1 MPSRRDRIEKLLAQM
16 TLEEK
21 LAQLGSCWMY
31 ELQTKGQVDPAKI
44 ATRLKDGIGQVTRVG
59 GATTFPPPEIARV
72 GNLIQKYLVE
82 QTRLGIPAILHEECC
97 CGAMVQGGT
106 VFPQMLG
113 LAATFQPELAETMT
127 KEIRKQLLAIGARQ
141 ALAPVLD
148 LAYDPRWGR
157 VEETFGEDPVLVSAF
172 GTAYVKGLQGNDLS
186 TGVAATGK
194 HFIGHSLSQGG
205 LNCGPVHLGSQEL
218 LDVYLTPFQAAIRE
232 AGLAAVMNAYP
243 EIDGEVVAASRRIL
257 TDLLRG
263 RLDFQGL
270 VVSDY
275 QSVAMLHNFHS
286 AAADF
291 AQAAAM
297 AIQAGIDV
305 ELPTVECYGDPLRG
319 ALEAGEVSL
328 EVVDRAVLRHLALK
342 QDLGL
347 FDHPYV
353 REEGVA
359 EVFETPANRDLARRI
374 ARQSMVLLKN
384 DGILPLSKSGM
395 TLAVIGP
402 NAASG
407 RHLLGDYAY
416 IACVELLAMQS
427 PENSAFVGLDVD
439 ALAEAGVH
447 VVPILE
453 GLKRLAGSGTTIL
466 QAAGC
471 ELRGDDRS
479 GFAAALEI
487 AGKADAVILV
497 LGDRSGLTP
506 ECTTGETRD
515 SADLR
520 LPPIQE
526 ELAQAVLGVGKPV
539 ILVLVN
545 GRPLALPGLAD
556 RANAVLEAWLPG
568 EEGGVAVAEV
578 LFGDANPGGKL
589 PITFPRSVGQVPLTY
604 HHKPSGMRSHWYGD
618 YVAEAVEPRY
628 PFGHGLSYTTF
639 AYEGLKLSPARA
651 AGGDT
656 VQISFDIT
664 NTGSRPGEEVAQL
677 YVRDVY
683 ASSPRPVK
691 QLRSYLR
698 VSLQPG
704 ERKRILFRLPVDML
718 AYYDRDMRLLLDPG
732 RFEVQIGSSS
742 ADIRLRGELEVVGQ
756 EPTVVSERVF
766 HCPVEVLAQ
775 ERARPMG

>member
-1 MPSRRDRIEKLLAQM
+1 MGRDRIEKLLAQM
-16 TLEEK
+16 TLDEK

-31 ELQTKGQVDPAKI
+31 ELQSKGRTDPAKI
-44 ATRLKDGIGQVTRVG
+44 SSRLKDGIGQVTRVG
-59 GATTFPPPEIARV
+59 GASTLPPPEVARV
-72 GNLIQKYLVE
+72 GNLIQQHLVE
-82 QTRLGIPAILHEECC
+82 HTRLGIPAILHEECC
-97 CGAMVQGGT
+97 CGTMVHGGS

-127 KEIRKQLLAIGARQ
+127 VEIRKQLLAIGARQ

-148 LAYDPRWGR
+148 LAYDARWGR
-157 VEETFGEDPVLVSAF
+157 VEETFGEDPLLVSHF
-172 GTAYVKGLQGNDLS
+172 GTAYVRGLQGTDLS

-205 LNCGPVHLGSQEL
+205 LNCGPVHLGQQEL
-218 LDVYLTPFQAAIRE
+218 FDLYLAPFQAAIRE

-263 RLDFQGL
+263 RLGFQGL

-275 QSVAMLHNFHS
+275 QSVAMIHNFHA

-297 AIQAGIDV
+297 ALQAGVDV
-305 ELPTVECYGDPLRG
+305 ELPTVECYGDSLRC

-328 EVVDRAVLRHLALK
+328 EVIDRAVLRHLTLK

-353 REEGVA
+353 PEEGVV
-359 EVFETPANRDLARRI
+359 EVFETPANRALARRI

-384 DGILPLSKSGM
+384 DGILPLSKSGT

-402 NAASG
+402 NADSG

-416 IACVELLAMQS
+416 IACVELQALQA
-427 PENSAFVGLDVD
+427 PEDSAFVGLDVE
-439 ALAEAGVH
+439 ALAAAGIQ

-466 QAAGC
+466 HAAGC
-471 ELRGDDRS
+471 ALRGDDRS
-479 GFAAALEI
+479 GFAPALEI
-487 AGKADAVILV
+487 AAQADAVILV
-497 LGDRSGLTP
+497 LGERSGLTP

-520 LPPIQE
+520 LPEIQE
-526 ELAQAVLGVGKPV
+526 ELAQAVLAVGKPV
-539 ILVLVN
+539 VLVLVN

-568 EEGGVAVAEV
+568 EEGGVAVAEI
-578 LFGDANPGGKL
+578 LFGDAVPGGKL
-589 PITFPRSVGQVPLTY
+589 PITFPRAVGQVPITY

-639 AYEGLKLSPARA
+639 TYEGLALSQAH
-651 AGGDT
+651 AGSGET
-656 VQISFDIT
+656 VRISFDLT
-664 NTGSRPGEEVAQL
+664 NSGARPGEEVAQL
-677 YVRDVY
+677 YVRDLY
-683 ASSPRPVK
+683 AGSPRPV
-691 QLRSYLR
+691 QLLKSYLR
-698 VSLQPG
+698 VSLQPA
-704 ERKRILFRLPVDML
+704 ERKTIVFHLPVDML
-718 AYYDRDMRLLLDPG
+718 AYYDRDTRLLLEPG

-756 EPTVVSERVF
+756 DPTVVPERVF
-766 HCPVEVLAQ
+766 HCPAEILPL
-775 ERARPMG
+775 ERRHDG

>member
-1 MPSRRDRIEKLLAQM
+1 MPSRRDRIERLLAQM

-21 LAQLGSCWMY
+21 LAQLGSCWMF
-31 ELQTKGQVDPAKI
+31 ELQTQGEVDSAKI
-44 ATRLKDGIGQVTRVG
+44 AARLKDGIGQVTRVG

-72 GNLIQKYLVE
+72 GNLIQKHLVE

-97 CGAMVQGGT
+97 CGTMVQGGT

-127 KEIRKQLLAIGARQ
+127 KEIRRQLLAIGARQ

-148 LAYDPRWGR
+148 LANDPRWGR

-172 GTAYVKGLQGNDLS
+172 GTAYVRGLQGDDLS

-205 LNCGPVHLGSQEL
+205 LNCAPVHLGTQEL
-218 LDVYLTPFQAAIRE
+218 FDVYLTPFQAAIRD

-257 TDLLRG
+257 TELLRG
-263 RLDFQGL
+263 RLGFRGP

-275 QSVAMLHNFHS
+275 QAVPMLHNFHS

-305 ELPTVECYGDPLRG
+305 ELPTVECYGDALRR
-319 ALEAGEVSL
+319 ALDAGEVSL
-328 EVVDRAVLRHLALK
+328 EVVDQAVLRHLALK

-359 EVFETPANRDLARRI
+359 EVFETPANRDLARTI

-384 DGILPLSKSGM
+384 DGILPLSKSGQ

-402 NAASG
+402 NAASE
-407 RHLLGDYAY
+407 RHLLGGYSY
-416 IACVELLAMQS
+416 IACVELMTLQS
-427 PENSAFVGLDVD
+427 PENSAFAGLDVD
-439 ALAEAGVH
+439 AVFEAGVQ

-453 GLKRLAGSGTTIL
+453 GLKRLAGSGATIL
-466 QAAGC
+466 HAAGC

-487 AGKADAVILV
+487 AARADAVILV
-497 LGDRSGLTP
+497 LGERSGLTP

-526 ELAQAVLGVGKPV
+526 ELAQAVLAVGTPV
-539 ILVLVN
+539 VLVLVN
-545 GRPLALPGLAD
+545 GRPLALPGIAD

-568 EEGGVAVAEV
+568 EEGGVAVAEI

-589 PITFPRSVGQVPLTY
+589 PISFPRSVGQVPIPY
-604 HHKPSGMRSHWYGD
+604 HRKPSGTRSHWYGD

-628 PFGHGLSYTTF
+628 AFGHGLSYTTF
-639 AYEGLKLSPARA
+639 AYEGLEISRA
-651 AGGDT
+651 QAAAGDT
-656 VQISFDIT
+656 VDISLELA
-664 NTGSRPGEEVAQL
+664 NTGTRPGEEVVQL
-677 YVRDVY
+677 YVRDIY
-683 ASSPRPVK
+683 ASGPRPVK
-691 QLRSYLR
+691 QLKSYLR
-698 VSLQPG
+698 VSLQPA
-704 ERKRILFRLPVDML
+704 ERKRIVFHLPVDML
-718 AYYDRDMRLLLDPG
+718 AYYDRETRLLLEPG

-742 ADIRLRGELEVVGQ
+742 ADIRLRGEFEVVGR

-766 HCPVEVLAQ
+766 HCPAEVLAQ
-775 ERARPMG
+775 ERARRAG

>member
-1 MPSRRDRIEKLLAQM
+1 MPSGRDRIEKLLAQM

-31 ELQTKGQVDPAKI
+31 ELQTKGRTDPAKI
-44 ATRLKDGIGQVTRVG
+44 SSRLKVGIGQVTRVG
-59 GATTFPPPEIARV
+59 GATTLPPPEVARV
-72 GNLIQKYLVE
+72 GNLIQKHLVE
-82 QTRLGIPAILHEECC
+82 HTRLGIPAILHEECC
-97 CGAMVQGGT
+97 CGAMVHRGS

-127 KEIRKQLLAIGARQ
+127 EEIRKQLLAIGARQ

-148 LAYDPRWGR
+148 LAYDARWGR
-157 VEETFGEDPVLVSAF
+157 VEETFGEDPLLVSHF
-172 GTAYVKGLQGNDLS
+172 GAAYVRGLQGNDLS
-186 TGVAATGK
+186 VGVAATGK

-205 LNCGPVHLGSQEL
+205 LNCGPVHLGPQEL
-218 LDVYLTPFQAAIRE
+218 FDVYLAPFQAAIRE
-232 AGLAAVMNAYP
+232 AGLAAIMNAYP

-263 RLDFQGL
+263 RLGFQGL

-275 QSVAMLHNFHS
+275 QSVSMIHNFHS

-291 AQAAAM
+291 AQAAVLAL
-297 AIQAGIDV
+297 QAGLDV
-305 ELPTVECYGDPLRG
+305 ELPTVECYGDPLRR
-319 ALEAGEVSL
+319 ALEAGQCSQ
-328 EVVDRAVLRHLALK
+328 EVVDQAVLRHLALK

-359 EVFETPANRDLARRI
+359 EVFETPANRELARRI

-384 DGILPLSKSGM
+384 DGILPLSKSGT

-416 IACVELLAMQS
+416 IACVELLALQA
-427 PENSAFVGLDVD
+427 PEDSAFVGLDVD
-439 ALAEAGVH
+439 GLAQAGAQ

-453 GLKRLAGSGTTIL
+453 GLTRLAGPETTIL
-466 QAAGC
+466 HAAGC

-479 GFAAALEI
+479 GFAAALEM
-487 AGKADAVILV
+487 AAKADAVILV
-497 LGDRSGLTP
+497 LGERSGLTP

-520 LPPIQE
+520 LPAIQE
-526 ELAQAVLGVGKPV
+526 ELAQAVLAVGKPV
-539 ILVLVN
+539 VLVLVN
-545 GRPLALPGLAD
+545 GRPLALPGLTD

-568 EEGGVAVAEV
+568 EEGGVAVAEI

-589 PITFPRSVGQVPLTY
+589 PITFPRSVGQVPITY

-639 AYEGLKLSPARA
+639 AYEGLALSHAQA
-651 AGGDT
+651 ASGDT
-656 VQISFDIT
+656 VQIRFDLT
-664 NTGSRPGEEVAQL
+664 NTGARPGDEVAQL
-677 YVRDVY
+677 YVRDLY
-683 ASSPRPVK
+683 AGSPRPVK
-691 QLRSYLR
+691 LLKSYLR
-698 VSLQPG
+698 VSLLPAEQ
-704 ERKRILFRLPVDML
+704 KTIVFHLPVDML
-718 AYYDRDMRLLLDPG
+718 AYYDRETRLLLEPG

-742 ADIRLRGELEVVGQ
+742 ADIRLRGELEVLGRD
-756 EPTVVSERVF
+756 PTVVPERVF
-766 HCPVEVLAQ
+766 HCPAEVL
-775 ERARPMG
+775 P